1 MSVRL
6 LLAVVLAGALVAA
19 SMPAIDA
26 AQRAQADSELSR
38 SVEEI
43 ETATSAMVRHS
54 DPVPPDVPG
63 ATRRISVEPPAEPDG
78 ASLTIGPAPESDPR
92 NGSLVTVRIPG
103 KPADRTRLSPTVRP
117 LGPDGTV
124 QWDDS
129 IAVSEPVELTL
140 TYRNVDGTPVI
151 EVARGFK

>member
-38 SVEEI
+38 TVEEI

-54 DPVPPDVPG
+54 DPVPLDVPG
-63 ATRRISVEPPAEPDG
+63 ATRRITVEPPSQPAD
-78 ASLTIGPAPESDPR
+78 ATLTIGPAPDASPR
-92 NGSLVTVRIPG
+92 NGSQVAVRIPG
-103 KPADRTRLSPTVRP
+103 EPVDRTRLSPTVRP
-117 LGPDGTV
+117 LGPDGAV
-124 QWDDS
+124 DWDGS
-129 IAVSEPVELTL
+129 IAVTEPVELTL
-140 TYRNVDGTPVI
+140 TYREVDGSPVI